1 MKNRE
6 EIQKE
11 LQELSPFLA
20 KLKAQRQEPEVPENY
35 FHALPD
41 QIWEQIKLQPA
52 PKRIVKQPGIGERF
66 WNVLQLLLQPRVAVS
81 LATFVVLLAAGIYF
95 LKPNSTSIVASAN
108 EKGLTAEEITNY
120 IDNNIHQFDTELL
133 MQATADLPDQSILP
147 ESEFSEEEID
157 QMMKE
162 LIQDV
167 DESTLEKML

>member
-20 KLKAQRQEPEVPENY
+20 KIKAQTQEPIVPENY
-35 FHALPD
+35 FHALPN

-52 PKRIVKQPGIGERF
+52 SERIVKQPGIGERF
-66 WNVLQLLLQPRVAVS
+66 WNALQSVLQPRVAVS
-81 LATFVVLLAAGIYF
+81 LATFVVVLLAGVYF
-95 LKPNSTSIVASAN
+95 FKPDSTSVVASAD
-108 EKGLTAEEITNY
+108 EQELTAEDITNY
-120 IDNNIHQFDTELL
+120 INNNIHQFDTELL

-147 ESEFSEEEID
+147 GNEFSEEEID